1 MAASLD
7 ELKYEV
13 NMADDDKWRG
23 KNWAQLVVY
32 NQLVALELPDFH
44 CVNVEP
50 NKHSTVEERKQQ
62 GFTQGK

>member
-1 MAASLD
+1 
-7 ELKYEV
+7 
-13 NMADDDKWRG
+13 MADDDKWRG
-23 KNWAQLVVY
+23 QNWAQLVVY
-32 NQLVALELPDFH
+32 NQLVALELPDLH